1 MNIHNVKNSIY
12 SALIFFGTLIVL
24 SVGYGLVGNLSIA
37 DKVESGSGL
46 TATSWNR
53 IIDGVLDLN
62 TRLSNL
68 SFSGG
73 NVGIGTTNPNTN
85 LEISGGDTG
94 ISIHGTNRGRINIF
108 TPNQSGWQIEVAD
121 VAGNQ
126 PAGYLGFT
134 ESGVSGGRLILAK
147 GGNVGIGTVNPS
159 QRLDLGG
166 GAIGD
171 GNIGGGIKIGGGGIG
186 SSGSCIL
193 SAYSDQT
200 SCPALWT
207 KLAPGLCAKCQ

>member
-94 ISIHGTNRGRINIF
+94 ISIH
-108 TPNQSGWQIEVAD
+108 
-121 VAGNQ
+121 
-126 PAGYLGFT
+126 
-134 ESGVSGGRLILAK
+134 
-147 GGNVGIGTVNPS
+147 
-159 QRLDLGG
+159 
-166 GAIGD
+166 
-171 GNIGGGIKIGGGGIG
+171 
-186 SSGSCIL
+186 
-193 SAYSDQT
+193 
-200 SCPALWT
+200 
-207 KLAPGLCAKCQ
+207 